1 MSQSAPI
8 LPKRPI
14 SLALSLADLA
24 ATDRL
29 GAGLARRLRPGDIV
43 ALEGPLGVGKTRLAR
58 AILAGLL
65 GAEIE
70 VPSPTFTLLQTYDTP
85 LGPLYHFDLYRLTQ
99 PVQAYELGVEEAFA
113 EGISLVEWPERLGGL
128 LPPTHLGLRLDFAEG
143 ASARGA
149 TLRGA
154 PAWADRDLMALA
166 REVER

>member
-1 MSQSAPI
+1 MSQSAP
-8 LPKRPI
+8 LAPKRPI
-14 SLALSLADLA
+14 SFALSLADLA

-29 GAGLARRLRPGDIV
+29 GAGIARRLRPGDIL

-70 VPSPTFTLLQTYDTP
+70 VPSPTFTLLQTYETA

-99 PVQAYELGVEEAFA
+99 PEQAYELGIEEAFA
-113 EGISLVEWPERLGGL
+113 GGISLIEWPQRLGGL
-128 LPPTHLGLRLDFAEG
+128 LPPNRLDLSLDFA
-143 ASARGA
+143 SAAQARRA
-149 TLRGA
+149 TLTAA
-154 PAWADRDLMALA
+154 PIWADRDLMAIA